1 MTQTKATERD
11 AEIMKDVLSAQ
22 GTQPSFI
29 LGQLYSACGVTF
41 TEEQMKEIKVCEGTK
56 NE

>member
-11 AEIMKDVLSAQ
+11 VTTMKHVLLGQ
-22 GTQPSFI
+22 GTTSSSI

-41 TEEQMKEIKVCEGTK
+41 TE
-56 NE
+56 

>member
-1 MTQTKATERD
+1 MFKATERD
-11 AEIMKDVLSAQ
+11 VEIMRDVLSAQ
-22 GTQPSFI
+22 GTQPSSV

-41 TEEQMKEIKVCEGTK
+41 TEEQMDEIKACEGTK